1 MAITKGSSP
10 SPSPTPTSPGEAAGA
25 AQFGS
30 TATSSS
36 GQVWMPVAPF
46 DPTANGL
53 TGRDLNSLSESAQA
67 QLSRRQQSG
76 GWWSVTDAESA
87 YYNWTDK
94 QRADFRAKALV
105 GGLLK
110 LGDGD
115 IEAGTLWKNLV
126 DQASLY
132 GAQGKPVAPTDL
144 LAGYVKANSAGG
156 QWVKQGNFEINSLTG
171 EKRYIGPQ
179 FKTTTATATNLTDPA
194 TARAVATSMFQ
205 QLLGRDPGADE
216 IQAYATALA
225 QSEIQNPGQTTTTTQ
240 FDMLTGDPTNTSS
253 VSTGGMTDQGRA
265 QLAMDA
271 IKKKK
276 EFGATQAATTYTNAL
291 ESAVGV

>member
-1 MAITKGSSP
+1 
-10 SPSPTPTSPGEAAGA
+10 
-25 AQFGS
+25 
-30 TATSSS
+30 
-36 GQVWMPVAPF
+36 MPIAPF

-67 QLSRRQQSG
+67 QLGRRPQGG
-76 GWWSVTDAESA
+76 GWWSVTDAETA

-115 IEAGTLWKNLV
+115 IEAGALWKGLV
-126 DQASLY
+126 DQAANY

-179 FKTTTATATNLTDPA
+179 FKTTTATSTNLTDPA

-216 IQAYATALA
+216 IAAYAAALS

-240 FDMLTGDPTNTSS
+240 YDMLTGDPTNTSS
-253 VSTGGMTDQGRA
+253 VSAGGMTAEGRA

-276 EFGATQAATTYTNAL
+276 EYGATQAATTYMNAL
-291 ESAVGV
+291 DSAVGV